1 MSRSANDRTIA
12 KKVARSISKTVA
24 LATAAAFVP
33 AMPARA
39 ADPIKIGV
47 IAEAQAVVGAS
58 IPLAAQLAADEINA
72 KGGVDG
78 RMIQIVAY
86 DDKSSAADAVRAFQ
100 RAASE
105 DKVQVVIASYV
116 SEVVLAL
123 MPWAARLKTPMIT
136 PGAASNE
143 ISVNVHK
150 DYARN
155 KYTFHGYLTS
165 AALAQ
170 SVCDGSKA
178 VLTDMLKARTA
189 AIMSEDAAWTRPLDA
204 GYEECLPKIG
214 LKVVE
219 HIRFSPDTGDFTP
232 IYNKIEAAKPDL
244 IVTGISHVGVQPT
257 VQWTNKQVPLAMTGM
272 NSQATASTFWN
283 DTNGATEGVI
293 FQSLAVPGA
302 AMTDKTV
309 PFGEAFK
316 ARFNGAPS
324 YAGYMA
330 YDQVYYIADAIKRAG
345 STEADKLVEA
355 LETTDWTGVAG
366 RTQFYGKDEPFTHSI
381 KYGPGF
387 ITGLLAQWQA
397 GKQVAV
403 WPARIAT
410 GQVVLPAAVKAAAR

>member
-12 KKVARSISKTVA
+12 RKVARSISKTVA
-24 LATAAAFVP
+24 LATAAALVP

-123 MPWAARLKTPMIT
+123 MPWAARLKVPMIT

-143 ISVNVHK
+143 ISLNVHK

>member
-1 MSRSANDRTIA
+1 MSRSANDRTIT
-12 KKVARSISKTVA
+12 KRIA
-24 LATAAAFVP
+24 LATAAAFALATPVQ
-33 AMPARA
+33 A

-58 IPLAAQLAADEINA
+58 IPQAAQLAADEINA

-100 RAASE
+100 RAVSE

-123 MPWAARLKTPMIT
+123 MPWAARLKMPMIT

-143 ISVNVHK
+143 ISLNVHK

-178 VLTDMLKARTA
+178 VLTDMLKASTA

-257 VQWTNKQVPLAMTGM
+257 VQWSNKQIPLAMTGM

-316 ARFNGAPS
+316 KRFNGAPS

-345 STEADKLVEA
+345 ATEADKLVEA
-355 LETTDWTGVAG
+355 LEKTDWIGVAG

-387 ITGLLAQWQA
+387 ITGLLAQWQG

-403 WPARIAT
+403 WPAQIAT
-410 GQVVLPAAVKAAAR
+410 GKVVLPAAVKAAAR

>member
-1 MSRSANDRTIA
+1 
-12 KKVARSISKTVA
+12 
-24 LATAAAFVP
+24 
-33 AMPARA
+33 MPARA

-123 MPWAARLKTPMIT
+123 MPWAARLKVPMIT

-143 ISVNVHK
+143 ISLNVHK

>member
-1 MSRSANDRTIA
+1 MSSSANDRTI
-12 KKVARSISKTVA
+12 IKTIT
-24 LATAAAFVP
+24 LATAAAF
-33 AMPARA
+33 AWAAPARA

-58 IPLAAQLAADEINA
+58 IPQAVQLAADEINA

-78 RMIQIVAY
+78 RMIQVVSY

-100 RAASE
+100 RAVSE
-105 DKVQVVIASYV
+105 DKVNVVIASYV

-123 MPWAARLKTPMIT
+123 MPWAARLKMPMIT

-143 ISVNVHK
+143 ISLNVHK

-178 VLTDMLKARTA
+178 VLTDMLKAKTA

-257 VQWTNKQVPLAMTGM
+257 VQWTNQQVPLAMTGM

-316 ARFNGAPS
+316 KRFNGAPS

-330 YDQVYYIADAIKRAG
+330 YDQVYYVADAIKRAG

-355 LETTDWTGVAG
+355 LEKTDWTGVAG
-366 RTQFYGKDEPFTHSI
+366 RTQFYGKDEPFTHSV

-387 ITGLLAQWQA
+387 VTGLLAQWQG

-403 WPARIAT
+403 WPAQIAT
-410 GQVVLPAAVKAAAR
+410 GKVVLPAAVKAAAR

>member
-123 MPWAARLKTPMIT
+123 MPWAARLKVPMIT

-143 ISVNVHK
+143 ISLNVHK

-244 IVTGISHVGVQPT
+244 IVTGIAHVGVQPT
-257 VQWTNKQVPLAMTGM
+257 VQWQNQKVPIAMTGI
-272 NSQATASTFWN
+272 SGQATSSTFWAN
-283 DTNGATEGVI
+283 TNGGTQGVLFDSVALPDVALTE
-293 FQSLAVPGA
+293 
-302 AMTDKTV
+302 KTI
-309 PFGEAFK
+309 PFTQTFVKKYG
-316 ARFNGAPS
+316 GAPS

-330 YDQVYYIADAIKRAG
+330 YDATYYTAEAIKRAG

>member
-123 MPWAARLKTPMIT
+123 MPWAARLKVPMIT

-143 ISVNVHK
+143 ISLNVHK

>member
-1 MSRSANDRTIA
+1 MSNAAGRRFFLNST
-12 KKVARSISKTVA
+12 A
-24 LATAAAFVP
+24 LAVIAALAVP
-33 AMPARA
+33 GPAQA

-58 IPLAAQLAADEINA
+58 IPQAAQLAADEINA

-78 RMIQIVAY
+78 RMIQVVTY

-100 RAASE
+100 RAVSE
-105 DKVQVVIASYV
+105 DKVQVVIASYI

-143 ISVNVHK
+143 ISLAVHK

-170 SVCDGSKA
+170 SICDGSKA
-178 VLTDMLKARTA
+178 VLTDLLKAKTA
-189 AIMSEDAAWTRPLDA
+189 AIMSEDAAWTRPLDV

-257 VQWTNKQVPLAMTGM
+257 VQWKNQQVPLAMTGM

-283 DTNGATEGVI
+283 DTNGGTDGVI

-316 ARFNGAPS
+316 KRFNGAPS

-345 STEADKLVEA
+345 SSEADKLVDA
-355 LETTDWTGVAG
+355 LEKTDWTGVAG
-366 RTQFYGKDEPFTHSI
+366 RTQFQGKDDPFTHSI
-381 KYGPGF
+381 KYGEGYV
-387 ITGLLAQWQA
+387 TGLLAQWQG
-397 GKQVAV
+397 GKQVAI
-403 WPARIAT
+403 WPSKIAS
-410 GQVVLPAAVKAAAR
+410 GQVILPAAVKAAAR